1 MLGGALCVVDG
12 HDLPVCAHVPYRP
25 RPTGRGATVVVGVGK
40 RSKERGGEVDFG
52 SRRLTLKDNFGVC
65 LVWITELM
73 EILMQMKLNF
83 SVMKI
88 LSLPKKT
95 YLLGQEPRTPLC

>member
-25 RPTGRGATVVVGVGK
+25 RSTGRGATVVVGVGK

-52 SRRLTLKDNFGVC
+52 SRRLTLKDNSGHIVRRLDVDKMSC
-65 LVWITELM
+65 LDYRAHGNSYANEVQFL
-73 EILMQMKLNF
+73 
-83 SVMKI
+83 SVLKI
-88 LSLPKKT
+88 LSSPK
-95 YLLGQEPRTPLC
+95 